1 MIYHNI
7 APFLLILTFISYIS
21 STYVIVNLDSKTSGS
36 EFSQISVG
44 LQSFMSNNHMANYQM
59 ESYSPVYKEPY
70 EFEKKARGDMVL
82 DEAYAVIINTMKFY
96 DDGKEM
102 ENYEVSSLIG
112 DGIIPNNY
120 YSGHSSLGESII
132 NCAYI
137 NLSPRYLNKS
147 LTFKAKS
154 VVNSKKHNFGID
166 DNDNMIIF
174 EIDNTTMEIKDV
186 EKFSKYYDNGNTTVD
201 NVSIKKL
208 FFPKPLYTTEPFQ
221 LLCAV
226 LTNGTILTFRVV
238 DNENTI
244 LSISLENKFDLKD
257 ATQTVTQITY
267 NTEYYFISTSTGL
280 YKYSRNGNELTTIV
294 SSLPIK
300 DIIINKNS
308 LYAITL
314 YGMHIY
320 ELNATSFPISP
331 YLSHMY
337 LEKFDYVL
345 YEKDEPNSTYF
356 VGVVVDNQPMAMIPE
371 VLIEFIANGDLELAP
386 KVNKVFVSHFSISIK
401 DIATDPTTY
410 YSYLYDRQNK
420 NLYVIT
426 RSIPNFQDSFNYIL
440 NLNQD
445 IVGEVSD
452 SDYLSFVS
460 FEDNVDEQILIIQ
473 TQSTLHLVGRVT
485 RLNQGLSCEFK
496 DIGKFV
502 QTFTIGTDCSR
513 LNEDG
518 TFELKGCEQTWN
530 YSVIITA
537 EKRKLAGL
545 WVFVVVIIIAV
556 IAVVGG
562 TIYCVFRKKNKST
575 TVKEVQ
581 IQEGS
586 YQNESNQKENYNKQ
600 GAEMVEI
607 NIDNKI

>member
-1 MIYHNI
+1 MTYSPI
-7 APFLLILTFISYIS
+7 AQFLLLLYFLPFTS
-21 STYVIVNLDSKTSGS
+21 SSYVIVNLDSRTSGS
-36 EFSQISVG
+36 MFTEVSFG
-44 LQSFMSNNHMANYQM
+44 LQSFMVNNHVADYEI

-70 EFEKKARGDMVL
+70 EFEKKAKGSMLL

-102 ENYEVSSLIG
+102 ENYEVTSYIG
-112 DGIIPNNY
+112 GDIIPYNY

-132 NCAYI
+132 DCSYV
-137 NLSPRYLNKS
+137 NLSPQYINKS

-154 VVNSKKHNFGID
+154 VVNSKKHNFAID

-186 EKFSKYYDNGNTTVD
+186 EKFSKYYTDTSIDNL
-201 NVSIKKL
+201 SIKKL
-208 FFPKPLYTTEPFQ
+208 FFPKPLYTSESFQ

-226 LTNGTILTFRVV
+226 LANGTILTFKVI
-238 DNENTI
+238 DNENTT
-244 LSISLENKFDLKD
+244 LSLSLENKFNLDTE
-257 ATQTVTQITY
+257 TQTITQITY
-267 NTEYYFISTSTGL
+267 NTEYYFISSSQGL
-280 YKYSRNGNELTTIV
+280 YKYSRNGKELTTIV

-300 DIIINKNS
+300 DIIINKNTI
-308 LYAITL
+308 YALTA

-320 ELNATSFPISP
+320 EIGSTSFSLTP
-331 YLSHMY
+331 YLSHNY
-337 LEKFDYVL
+337 LEKFDYVS
-345 YEKDEPNSTYF
+345 YENDDPESTYF
-356 VGVVVDNQPMAMIPE
+356 VGVVVDNHPFAMIPE
-371 VLIEFIANGDLELAP
+371 VLIEFIANGDLEKAP
-386 KVNKVFVSHFSISIK
+386 KVNKVFTTHSSISIQ
-401 DIATDPTTY
+401 DIATDPKTY
-410 YSYLYDRQNK
+410 YSYIYDRENR

-426 RSIPNFQDSFNYIL
+426 RSIPNFQDSFNYVI
-440 NLNQD
+440 NLSKD
-445 IVGEVSD
+445 IIGEVSD

-460 FEDNVDEQILIIQ
+460 FEDNVDEQILTIQ
-473 TQSTLHLVGRVT
+473 TKSTLHLVGRVSRT
-485 RLNQGLSCEFK
+485 TQALSCEFK

-502 QTFTIGTDCSR
+502 QTFTIGTDCSK

-518 TFELKGCEQTWN
+518 TYELKGCEQVWN
-530 YSVIITA
+530 YSVIIKA

-545 WVFVVVIIIAV
+545 WLFIAVLIVAVIAV
-556 IAVVGG
+556 IAG

-586 YQNESNQKENYNKQ
+586 YQNESNQKENYQKQ